1 MSALWTS
8 DEAAAATGG
17 RATCAFMASGV
28 SIDSR
33 NLARGDLFVALKD
46 VRDGH
51 DFVAAALSRGAAA
64 ALVSYIPPGCS
75 EADPLLIVP
84 DVLAA
89 LTELGRAGRARAR
102 ARVIGVTGSVG
113 KTSSKEMLRAVLA
126 SQGNVH
132 AAEASYNNHWGVP
145 LTLAR
150 LPQDADFAVVE
161 IGMNHPGEIAPLARL
176 TRPHAALITTV
187 AAAHLEAFTG
197 LDAIAREKAA
207 VFEGLEPGGVAV
219 IPTGLPVTP
228 ILAAAATARAAR
240 VLRFGAEPGDDY
252 RLISARLVDD
262 VTIVQAERGGKPLLF
277 KVQSAGRHFA
287 LNALGVLALAEAV
300 GADPAIAALD
310 LGQWQPPAGRGSRQ
324 RIYLDIVDAAQSF
337 ELIDDA
343 YNANPASM
351 AAALDVLAAASPRDG
366 VGRVR
371 SGRRIA
377 ILGDML
383 ELGAGEAALHAAI
396 ANHPA
401 MAGIRLVH
409 CVGPRMRALWQ
420 ALPPGKQG
428 EWHETAAGLVARA
441 HHLADAGDVVLVKGS
456 KGARVSLV
464 VDALKKL
471 GQAGAAEAQA
481 ADKGNS

>member
-1 MSALWTS
+1 MAALWTS
-8 DEAAAATGG
+8 ADAAAATGG
-17 RATCAFMASGV
+17 RATRAFAATGV

-33 NLARGDLFVALKD
+33 NLAPGDLFVALKD

-51 DFVAAALSRGAAA
+51 DFVAAALARGAAA
-64 ALVSYIPPGCS
+64 ALVSRIPAGCS

-89 LTELGRAGRARAR
+89 LTELGRAGRARAK
-102 ARVIGVTGSVG
+102 ARVIAVTGSVG

-126 SQGNVH
+126 SQGTVH

-150 LPQDADFAVVE
+150 LPPDADYAVVE

-176 TRPHAALITTV
+176 TRPHAALITTI
-187 AAAHLEAFTG
+187 AAAHLAAFDG
-197 LDAIAREKAA
+197 LDAIAREKAS

-219 IPTGLPVTP
+219 IPSGLPVTAV
-228 ILAAAATARAAR
+228 LAAAAKAHAAR
-240 VLRFGAEPGDDY
+240 VLRFGVEPGDEY
-252 RLISARLVDD
+252 RLISARLADD
-262 VTIVQAERGGKPLLF
+262 VTIVQAQRIKAPLLF
-277 KVQSAGRHFA
+277 KVQTAGRHFA
-287 LNALGVLALAEAV
+287 LNALGVLAMAEAV

-310 LGQWQPPAGRGSRQ
+310 LGQWQPPTGRGNRL
-324 RIYLDIVDAAQSF
+324 RVYLDIVDPAQSF
-337 ELIDDA
+337 ALIDDA

-351 AAALDVLAAASPRDG
+351 AAALDVLAAATPRDG

-420 ALPPGKQG
+420 ALPPGKRG

-456 KGARVSLV
+456 KGSLVSLV

-471 GQAGAAEAQA
+471 GQAGAAEAQSV
-481 ADKGNS
+481 DKGNS